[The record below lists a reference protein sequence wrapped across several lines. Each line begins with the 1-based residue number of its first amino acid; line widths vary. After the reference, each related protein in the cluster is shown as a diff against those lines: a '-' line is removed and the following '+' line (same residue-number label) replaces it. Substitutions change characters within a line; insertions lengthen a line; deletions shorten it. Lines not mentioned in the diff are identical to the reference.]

1 MSCLSVLG
9 SVHVVVAVDV
19 LLLTCKKKKERTKQ
33 DKMSR
38 KGDVMNVRGR
48 LKNNGGMKG

>member
-19 LLLTCKKKKERTKQ
+19 LLLTCKKKRTKQ